1 MMCALAWNNRRRLL
15 AVRLF
20 FRSFAQA
27 GMFSCVPLPPA
38 TAVRPPHRTQNEAC
52 CVWKTAA
59 VKQPS
64 VRSLPFITER
74 FISAV
79 KKPLRFEPLVR
90 ASPYSSIF
98 CLNKDWPYIVQTYV
112 SVYTR
117 TYVRSHTY
125 TQVYDDNTFRYIE
138 ICPYLSISK
147 GKSRR
152 EGENKGE
159 FKGNGRGHRGRR
171 HWKHRRGSRNTA
183 LSMLK
188 LGARLGMDG

>member
-1 MMCALAWNNRRRLL
+1 MICALAWNNRRRLL

-90 ASPYSSIF
+90 ASPYLCGTRNRPVF
-98 CLNKDWPYIVQTYV
+98 AAAGFQ
-112 SVYTR
+112 SV
-117 TYVRSHTY
+117 
-125 TQVYDDNTFRYIE
+125 D
-138 ICPYLSISK
+138 LSTST
-147 GKSRR
+147 G
-152 EGENKGE
+152 
-159 FKGNGRGHRGRR
+159 
-171 HWKHRRGSRNTA
+171 TPP
-183 LSMLK
+183 
-188 LGARLGMDG
+188 